1 MGDTLPPQMIPFS
14 LQRSATP
21 PAEEPGAYL
30 GRLAELAGILQGIP
44 WLLAGGLTI
53 PLLVGRFYRPHY
65 DVDVAF
71 PVEVFPDVD
80 RAMRE
85 AGFYL
90 STHFPM
96 SVAGRCRFAVTV
108 PLRHDGWLARHRPRK
123 LKYRDAT
130 GTRAAPHL
138 LAAVEALPFRVE
150 DGCLRTC
157 DGRHRLPLVRP
168 LAGHR
173 ARAGSHEIECLD
185 VHYVAALKRGRGEAK
200 HALDLSVVAH
210 QLPRHVGAEGE

>member
-1 MGDTLPPQMIPFS
+1 MRRFQV
-14 LQRSATP
+14 QRSL
-21 PAEEPGAYL
+21 PAAAEAPEAYL
-30 GRLAELAGILQGIP
+30 HRLGELAGILRGLP

-53 PLLVGRFYRPHY
+53 PLRIGRFYRRHY
-65 DVDVAF
+65 DVDIAF
-71 PVEVFPDVD
+71 PVEALPDID
-80 RAMRE
+80 AAMRA

-96 SVAGRCRFAVTV
+96 SLHGRCRFAVSV

-123 LKYRDAT
+123 LKYRDGT

-138 LAAVEALPFRVE
+138 LAAVEALPFRLA
-150 DGCLRTC
+150 DGCLLTC
-157 DGRHRLPLVRP
+157 DGRHRLPMVRP

-173 ARAGSHEIECLD
+173 ARVGSEEIDCLD
-185 VHYVAALKRGRGEAK
+185 LHYVAELKRGGGDPK

-210 QLPRHVGAEGE
+210 QLPRHVGAEGD

>member
-1 MGDTLPPQMIPFS
+1 MPRFRI
-14 LQRSATP
+14 QRSEQP
-21 PAEEPGAYL
+21 SAEEPSAYL
-30 GRLAELAGILQGIP
+30 ARLEELASILQGIP

-53 PLLVGRFYRPHY
+53 PLRLGRFYRRHY

-71 PVEVFPDVD
+71 PVEAFPDVD
-80 RAMRE
+80 RAMRR

-96 SVAGRCRFAVTV
+96 SLHGRLRFAVSV
-108 PLRHDGWLARHRPRK
+108 PLRHDGWLARRRPRK
-123 LKYRDAT
+123 LKYRDESGA
-130 GTRAAPHL
+130 RAAPHL
-138 LAAVEALPFRVE
+138 LSAVEALPYRIE
-150 DGCLRTC
+150 DGCLRTS

-173 ARAGSHEIECLD
+173 ARAGSHEIDCLD
-185 VHYVAALKRGRGEAK
+185 LHYVAALKRGRGESK

-210 QLPRHVGAEGE
+210 QLPRHVRAEGE

>member
-1 MGDTLPPQMIPFS
+1 MY
-14 LQRSATP
+14 LQR
-21 PAEEPGAYL
+21 L
-30 GRLAELAGILQGIP
+30 GELAGVLSGIP

-53 PLLVGRFYRPHY
+53 PLRLGRFYRRHY

-71 PVEVFPDVD
+71 PVESFGDVD
-80 RAMRE
+80 QAMRG
-85 AGFYL
+85 AGFSL
-90 STHFPM
+90 SPHFPM
-96 SVAGRCRFAVTV
+96 SGHGRFRFAVSV
-108 PLRHDGWLARHRPRK
+108 PLRHDGWLARRRPRK

-130 GTRAAPHL
+130 GMRAAPHL
-138 LAAVEALPFRVE
+138 LAAVEALPYRIE

-173 ARAGSHEIECLD
+173 AQVGSHEIQCLD
-185 VHYVAALKRGRGEAK
+185 LHYVSALKRGGGDPK

-210 QLPRHVGAEGE
+210 QFPRHVRAEGD

>member
-1 MGDTLPPQMIPFS
+1 MFPYRVQRSLPPI
-14 LQRSATP
+14 
-21 PAEEPGAYL
+21 AEAPDVYL
-30 GRLAELAGILQGIP
+30 SRLADLAGILQGIP

-53 PLLVGRFYRPHY
+53 PLRLGRFYRRHY

-71 PVEVFPDVD
+71 PVEAFGDVD
-80 RAMRE
+80 AAMRR

-96 SVAGRCRFAVTV
+96 SLHGRLRFAVTV

-130 GTRAAPHL
+130 GMRAAPHL
-138 LAAVEALPFRVE
+138 LATVEALPYRIE
-150 DGCLRTC
+150 GGCLQTC

-185 VHYVAALKRGRGEAK
+185 LHSGAALKRGGGDPK